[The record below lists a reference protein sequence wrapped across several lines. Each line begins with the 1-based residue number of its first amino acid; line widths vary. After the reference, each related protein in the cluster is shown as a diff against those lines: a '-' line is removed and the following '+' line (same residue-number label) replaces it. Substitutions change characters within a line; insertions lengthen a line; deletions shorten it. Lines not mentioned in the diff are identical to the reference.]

1 MSWMPMGGEM
11 TWCHPAMGMEMHRKF
26 IHYVIQPGDTL
37 FFIAQRFGSTVERI
51 LRHNC
56 IPNPDLIYPGQFI
69 IIPCPGRMPAMRM
82 DP

>member
-1 MSWMPMGGEM
+1 MSWMPQAD
-11 TWCHPAMGMEMHRKF
+11 WSWSSHHPMVDMHRRF

-37 FFIAQRFGSTVERI
+37 FFLAQRYGTTVDRI

-56 IPNPDLIYPGQFI
+56 IPNPDLIYPGQII
-69 IIPCPGRMPAMRM
+69 IIPCPGRPGQMMM